1 MMKWILAAMM
11 LAACAG
17 PPPTPEPDEQTE
29 SLYETDT
36 SMEQAAPDDWIA
48 PDHQA
53 VTADQGVLRAL
64 TAEAP
69 PTLTE
74 PEREP
79 ATEPDPIDYC
89 WPDQV
94 DVTWAPLVVPRVI
107 TARSTQTVIDGYRW
121 RDLQRRHAPAR
132 LVPADS
138 T

>member
-17 PPPTPEPDEQTE
+17 PPPAPEPDEQTE
-29 SLYETDT
+29 TLDTPTD
-36 SMEQAAPDDWIA
+36 MERAAPDDQIA
-48 PDHQA
+48 PDLA
-53 VTADQGVLRAL
+53 TVEAPKGVLRAI

-74 PEREP
+74 PTREREP

-94 DVTWAPLVVPRVI
+94 DVTWAPPNVPRVI
-107 TARSTQTVIDGYRW
+107 EPRSPQTVIGHRW
-121 RDLQRRHAPAR
+121 RDLQRR
-132 LVPADS
+132 LVPAS